1 MSDFPFSEQEITKD
15 VVLREFKENVNPEEL
30 IWHQDR
36 EDRKVKVIKSN
47 NWKLQMDNELPV
59 TLEVGKTYYIPAY
72 EYHRVIKGTGD
83 LVVEI
88 AKNR

>member
-1 MSDFPFSEQEITKD
+1 MSDFPFSEQEIAKN

-47 NWKLQMDNELPV
+47 NWKLQMDNELPKV
-59 TLEVGKTYYIPAY
+59 LEKGKLYNIPRMT
-72 EYHRVIKGTGD
+72 YHRIIKGDGD
-83 LVVEI
+83 LVLKI
-88 AKNR
+88 WDI